1 MLLRKGSLS
10 RSVRRSRV
18 AAERAMTDTY
28 VMEREL
34 TEESRDIRIWN
45 IDKTETCHTSYWWMV
60 VELVWVALHLSVA
73 NTKQPYI
80 WP

>member
-1 MLLRKGSLS
+1 M
-10 RSVRRSRV
+10 
-18 AAERAMTDTY
+18 ADTY

-34 TEESRDIRIWN
+34 TEETEILESGILN
-45 IDKTETCHTSYWWMV
+45 KTETCHTSYWWMV